1 MNIRT
6 TQEYFNLNVDQLI
19 DNDLTEYTKE
29 EKLIFDEGLE
39 VVFFDDEKEM
49 KGEQKELDQY
59 IKSKRYEVNA
69 VLKTV
74 NGRISVILI

>member
-59 IKSKRYEVNA
+59 IKSKRYEVKA
-69 VLKTV
+69 MLKTV